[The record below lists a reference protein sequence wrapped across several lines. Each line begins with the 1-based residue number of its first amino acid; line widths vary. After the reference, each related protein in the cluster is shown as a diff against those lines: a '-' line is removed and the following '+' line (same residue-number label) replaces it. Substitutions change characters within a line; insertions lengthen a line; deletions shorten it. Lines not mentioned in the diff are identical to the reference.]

1 MSEKSLLDGMYAG
14 IEDGEREGVAF
25 DENFATEYPV
35 VAAFLCEQ
43 SLGGKPRQTG
53 TLLLFTEG
61 GVWKAC
67 VHDRQTSRRA
77 FVTGSGFRDLIHK
90 IDDGLSGAG
99 LEFSRSSKA
108 NGYERAKGRK

>member
-25 DENFATEYPV
+25 DETFATEYPV
-35 VAAFLCEQ
+35 VHAFLTEIE
-43 SLGGKPRQTG
+43 LGGKPRQTG

-61 GVWKAC
+61 GVWKGC
-67 VHDRQTSRRA
+67 VHDRCTSRRA
-77 FVTGSGFRDLIHK
+77 FVTGSGFRDLLHK

-99 LEFSRSSKA
+99 LEFSRTAKA
-108 NGYERAKGRK
+108 NGYARKRGRE